1 MIADKNE
8 KVEKVVERQD
18 LWVLT
23 GECVRFE
30 A

>member
-1 MIADKNE
+1 MIADKNNKLE
-8 KVEKVVERQD
+8 MMVERLG